1 MIRELLIT
9 DLPALAELY
18 FQFWEEESDIS
29 QMEKQFEII
38 KKDNRHILLV
48 YEENGKVIGTV
59 MGVVCRELYGTC
71 RPFLVV
77 ENFIVDKNHRR
88 KGIGKLL
95 MNELERKARERNCT
109 QMILVTEKDRAD
121 ACGFYLSYGFQT
133 NNAGYKKKL

>member
-1 MIRELLIT
+1 MVRELLNT

-18 FQFWEEESDIS
+18 YQFWEESSDIS
-29 QMEKQFEII
+29 EMENQLGII
-38 KKDNRHILLV
+38 EKENRHIILV

-59 MGVVCRELYGTC
+59 MGVICRELYGDC

-88 KGIGKLL
+88 KGIGKFL
-95 MNELERKARERNCT
+95 MSALEQKAREQNCT
-109 QMILVTEKDRAD
+109 QMILVTEKDRLD
-121 ACGFYLSYGFQT
+121 ACGFYASYGFHT